1 MNDKF
6 EVGQI
11 LYTTNQEKM
20 SIIPIQIIERIE
32 KITLTGKEINFIV
45 KFPNEKETKVQLDK
59 IKTQIFLNKEEI
71 KNHMIN
77 NATKAIDKM
86 LEISEVLI
94 NKKFQIQEEKNINQN
109 KNDVQAGINDD
120 IIMVDLGNG
129 VKAKINQTNLEKLE
143 SQWKFYF

>member
-143 SQWKFYF
+143 SQ